1 MHLEILNNNQKE
13 LLDFISLFKRE
24 YYLVGGTAIALHI
37 GHRES
42 VDFDLFKQSNLRKS
56 DIYKKL
62 NTTKFGYRFGYENY
76 EQLNL
81 VINNVKFTFFSFPH
95 KIPLNSEVKGV
106 IKMPDLLTLAAMKA
120 FALGRRAKWKD
131 YVDLYFILKDYYTL
145 KEIYTKAKE
154 LFGEMFSEKLFKM
167 QLGYFKGINYSEEV
181 TFLIPNP
188 PSETEI
194 QTFLKDVSIS
204 ELEDLV

>member
-1 MHLEILNNNQKE
+1 MHLEILSKEQIE
-13 LLDFISLFKRE
+13 LLPLISQFKRE

-42 VDFDLFKQSNLRKS
+42 IDFDLFKLADLRKS
-56 DIYKKL
+56 DIYKKVISS
-62 NTTKFGYRFGYENY
+62 KFGYKFGYENY

-81 VINNVKFTFFSFPH
+81 IINQVKFTFFSFPH
-95 KIPLNSEVKGV
+95 KLPLNTEIKGV

-131 YVDLYFILKDYYTL
+131 YLDLYFIIKDFYSVN
-145 KEIYTKAKE
+145 EIANKASE
-154 LFGEMFSEKLFKM
+154 LFGEMFSTKLFKM
-167 QLGYFKGINYSEEV
+167 QLGYFKGINYDEEV

-188 PSETEI
+188 PSEDEVKNFLTEI
-194 QTFLKDVSIS
+194 SLSG
-204 ELEDLV
+204 LED